1 MNVMNLYEAIYIRES
16 VRSYSMVPIEDN
28 MRSAIEDFYKE
39 LIPLFL
45 DIKTNIEIVS
55 TFEKKHQIS
64 GLFSVKAPYFLVLYS
79 ENKEKYLLNG
89 GYILEHMSLFLSSKG
104 IGSCYLGSGH
114 KKEPMNF
121 GNGIQPIMVLAF
133 GIPKEEYGRPANHA
147 NRISLK
153 DLCIYK
159 ERPRTWITK
168 VLEAA
173 RLAPSSMNCQPWR
186 FVVYENRFHIFEKSS
201 KIKLP
206 MLSKWNEF
214 EFGIMISHIMI
225 VAEELWVD
233 VDLIKLENITHKQ
246 FKDKKYVIS
255 VILKP

>member
-1 MNVMNLYEAIYIRES
+1 
-16 VRSYSMVPIEDN
+16 MVPLEENIL
-28 MRSAIEDFYKE
+28 SAIENFYKE

-55 TFEKKHQIS
+55 TFEKKNQIS
-64 GLFSVKAPYFLVLYS
+64 GLLKVKAPYYLVLYS
-79 ENKEKYLLNG
+79 ENKEKYLLNS
-89 GYILEHMSLFLSSKG
+89 GYILEHISLFLSSKG

-121 GNGIQPIMVLAF
+121 GEGIQPIIVMAF
-133 GIPKEEYGRPANHA
+133 GTPKEEYGRSAIHA
-147 NRISLK
+147 NRIPLK

-159 ERPRTWITK
+159 ERPRAWITK

-173 RLAPSSMNCQPWR
+173 RLAPSSMNYQPWR
-186 FVVYENRFHIFEKSS
+186 FVVYENRFHVFEKAS
-201 KIKLP
+201 KLKLP
-206 MLSKWNEF
+206 MFSKWNEF
-214 EFGIMISHIMI
+214 EFGIMIAHIMI

-233 VDLIKLENITHKQ
+233 VDLIKLENITHKHV
-246 FKDKKYVIS
+246 KNMKYVIS